1 MRSSCFCFES
11 NIETETTLWLVLTH
25 HVNWTTL
32 SSEQN
37 YRSIYATVHLEMKKI
52 IIITTVIYNL
62 NIFSVSEW
70 TAADKE
76 AGIRYITTKI
86 FWPKFKNKNIKKREK
101 VDLDNINFQVSLLVI
116 CSWKILVFV
125 MCNHNNYHEGN

>member
-1 MRSSCFCFES
+1 
-11 NIETETTLWLVLTH
+11 
-25 HVNWTTL
+25 
-32 SSEQN
+32 
-37 YRSIYATVHLEMKKI
+37 MKKI

-101 VDLDNINFQVSLLVI
+101 VDLDNINFPVSLLLKLLLKNIGI
-116 CSWKILVFV
+116 CYV
-125 MCNHNNYHEGN
+125 